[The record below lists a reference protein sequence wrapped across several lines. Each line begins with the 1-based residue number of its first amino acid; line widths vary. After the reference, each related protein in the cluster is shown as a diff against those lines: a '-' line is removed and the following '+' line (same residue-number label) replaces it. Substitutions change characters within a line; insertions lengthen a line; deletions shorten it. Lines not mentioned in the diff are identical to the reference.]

1 MNKGLFALF
10 LFLTNITGLQQSP
23 QAQTNNAAQTV
34 SNSQTAVADGSF
46 ESSGT
51 TKPGAEIDSAHVNAN
66 NVGVGNGVRL
76 NVTPKPD
83 EAELSL
89 VYRVGVGDVLDVRL
103 RNVPAN
109 KSSLFTVSAS
119 GLLEHPILTEPLK
132 VLGLTTDEISQR
144 IASDLKSRAI
154 HEAPEVLVGVR
165 EYVSHTL
172 LVSGLVKQPGQKVLR
187 RERVPLYVV
196 IAEAQPLPEAGRA
209 LVISQRANG
218 AITVDLSNPRL
229 MDLLVCSGD
238 VITVQPSPKQY
249 FYVGGEIKAPGE
261 KSFRSRM
268 TLTQA
273 ILTAGGLTRDA
284 RPEVKIAR
292 EGGDGRLVVTRYK
305 LKDINS
311 GKLQDPF
318 IEPGDR
324 ITVAGGY

>member
-1 MNKGLFALF
+1 MNKVLFALL

-23 QAQTNNAAQTV
+23 QAQTNNVAQTA
-34 SNSQTAVADGSF
+34 SNSQTVAADGSS

-51 TKPGAEIDSAHVNAN
+51 SKPGAAINSARVNAN
-66 NVGVGNGVRL
+66 NVGVSDGVRP
-76 NVTPKPD
+76 NVSTQPD

-103 RNVPAN
+103 RDVPAI

-119 GLLEHPILTEPLK
+119 GLLEHPILTRPLK
-132 VLGLTTDEISQR
+132 VLGLTTEEISQR

-154 HEAPEVLVGVR
+154 ESPEVLVGVR

-187 RERVPLYVV
+187 REGVPLYVV
-196 IAEAQPLPEAGRA
+196 IAEAQAMPEAGRA
-209 LVISQRANG
+209 LIISQRANR
-218 AITVDLSNPRL
+218 AITVDLSNPKL

-249 FYVGGEIKAPGE
+249 FYIGGEIKIPGE
-261 KSFRSRM
+261 KSFRSGI
-268 TLTQA
+268 TLMQA
-273 ILTAGGLTRDA
+273 ILTAGGLT
-284 RPEVKIAR
+284 PEASQAVRIAR
-292 EGGDGRLVVTRYK
+292 DGGDGRLVVTRYK

-311 GKLQDPF
+311 GKLPDPF

-324 ITVAGGY
+324 ITVAGR